1 MLSEVLKRERES
13 AHQRG
18 AHLPGVKTNKVCA
31 TTSPPF
37 RSLASRGDPKLR
49 AKSGPW
55 SAFGEQSGHLGHL
68 GSAPTV
74 STAGPG
80 CARRVRVSCSRT
92 ARNTHQRVEVSR
104 ARQAVAARGAVLAA
118 FCPDGRQEPGA
129 ERQQP
134 SAESQ
139 EPRHGLR
146 GERTELRVCPRA
158 QRGPG
163 KDSEPGS
170 RNWGEGASSNQSSR
184 DPLSCPPPPTRGT
197 APIASRFPSGPCGPE
212 PGAAPGTGSLQGRIL
227 EGTTETKFES
237 PGARGVATL
246 TRVTYKERKKV
257 GRPHAMQRG
266 IKRSWLRAPNPRSK
280 VGFGRVH
287 SRCRCS
293 GHAGRSWKPGPGRLS
308 ARGEPGK
315 RAGLTLAV
323 LGVAAAAAQRRV
335 SGLAS
340 LPRRPGCGGRS
351 HFIIRPGAQEASAP
365 QSPAGCC

>member
-13 AHQRG
+13 AHHRG

-55 SAFGEQSGHLGHL
+55 SAFGKQSGHLGHL

-227 EGTTETKFES
+227 EGTTETKFEN

-266 IKRSWLRAPNPRSK
+266 IKRSWREPQTHAARWASAEFTHVAAVRGTQ
-280 VGFGRVH
+280 VGRGNRVRGD
-287 SRCRCS
+287 SR
-293 GHAGRSWKPGPGRLS
+293 
-308 ARGEPGK
+308 RGESQESG
-315 RAGLTLAV
+315 RASLSRSSASPRLQRRDGSPASPASLAV
-323 LGVAAAAAQRRV
+323 QAAAA
-335 SGLAS
+335 
-340 LPRRPGCGGRS
+340 
-351 HFIIRPGAQEASAP
+351 GATL
-365 QSPAGCC
+365 